1 MRQRPIFW
9 FTVSL
14 LCFIGAYYSW
24 QLGDEWAHR
33 KAASAAAAA
42 SRPKPAA
49 LVQPGPV
56 HPLSRTSAPVPWTV
70 TNLAPNARIA
80 YRLSNTK
87 ETLGRLMHEPK
98 AILLENALLDTARPA
113 DLPIPDA
120 LRAKGDPG
128 AWIVQAREPLV
139 AASFMALLQQ
149 NGAGIVSYIPNNAYL
164 VRASQAVAQGLAAAP
179 ATQAVLPYEPYYKL
193 NSWLLKAALEQ
204 GPLPANGTL
213 RLLLFADARSRTLD
227 QLGQLGLQ
235 VLGEEP
241 SPFGPIIE
249 ARPLQ
254 AQPGAGQSI
263 VPALAQLA
271 GVLEMELARE
281 RVPANDLSRATTG
294 VTSDSI
300 TTTNYLNLS
309 GTNVLVALADSGVD
323 ATHPDLV
330 NRVFGDS
337 ANSLVDVAGHGTH
350 VAGTIA
356 GDGAESTT
364 VTNASGS
371 IMPATN
377 GQFRGLAP
385 GARLYSMTAGSD
397 YYLQQTAARTNA
409 LISNNSWTYAGN
421 EYDLAAASYDAA
433 VRDALPDVPGAQPLL
448 FVFATGNN
456 GTINVYDDGSDDNGQ
471 GGSAD
476 TILSPATAKNVITV
490 GAIEQYRQITNQ
502 VSMCLTDPT
511 STNGVDCSTNTPWF
525 PSTDSGNLGI
535 GFQVAKCSG
544 HGNVGIYV
552 EGETGRFKPDV
563 VAPGT
568 FVLSTRSTQWDQAA
582 YYNPTSYLSSVFT
595 GAIVDASSSNL
606 WVNALFVPEEAVQ
619 LTITVVPDPA
629 SPKPF
634 PNLPIFV
641 RQSAF
646 PTTNTY
652 DFVGTNQVSLPP
664 DLALSPVNATW
675 YYGVGNTTTQSV
687 TFDVQTVLTLT
698 NANGNFLQVLSTM
711 NDSLGSG
718 AFYRYESGTSMSAAD
733 VSGML
738 ALMQELFQAC
748 LGQTPSPAL
757 MKALL
762 INGARSL
769 GVPYDFCVTNSPIYQ
784 GWGLVNLPTTLQG
797 ALTNGCAPASSTGG
811 GGGGGGGG
819 GPTGPGASS
828 MWVFD
833 QSPTYALATGQSSTR
848 FFTVS
853 PDAQSAG
860 VSMRTTLVWT
870 DPPGNP
876 VASIKLVNNLGLIV
890 TNLDTGDVF
899 YGNDILPGNTAN
911 LPWSTNTVPNLDV
924 VNNVQNVFLGT
935 PLGTNYSVTVVG
947 QHVNV
952 NALSDNLTSVVQ
964 DFALVVSCGD
974 GQVTNALTLTAS
986 GPVVSTNLSFVT
998 AIANMFTNTTGV
1010 EGGLV
1015 LDQHVGANSPLM
1027 GTNTIQYPVEG
1038 NAVITLGVTN
1048 QWHFYMM
1055 TNDNGYTNAAFLT
1068 FNALTL
1074 TLPRMGPTN
1083 TFNPTNATEP
1093 GPNIDL
1099 YVSTNA
1105 ALTNLDPVTVSNA
1118 WKSVVLG
1125 GDQTIL
1131 FTNAVQG
1138 VYYAGVKSED
1148 QLSAEYGF
1156 TEVFSLLPFSAGLN
1170 GNQLLQGFPM
1180 QAAIPDGTPEHP
1192 GQAFIFAICPV
1203 PITIHRVIVTNTIT
1217 HQLVGDLLG
1226 TLTHNGQFVVLNNHD
1241 TNLISGPWVNIY
1253 DDSNQRTPP
1262 PPAHHT
1268 DGPGSLM
1275 SFAGKSGSGQWMLT
1289 EVDNAFTHIGT
1300 NISLQIY
1307 LERQLPLTHGV
1318 VVDLAPGA
1326 CDDEF
1331 VDVPPGASSL
1341 VVTANVETNTGP
1353 IDVTMQ
1359 LCPLDST
1366 ANGCVSTLITNTLP
1380 NSVSISQTD
1389 TPPLTPGTYY
1399 VQLCNTSS
1407 FPVSLFVKATIVV
1420 NSGAVAVPVPAT
1432 TGPVAIQADAISYAH
1447 IDVLSHFLVSDLN
1460 VGLLIK
1466 DPRISGLA
1474 ATLISP
1480 NGTRVSLFQNRGAAS
1495 TGGLGTFGSGAALGY
1510 TNFAGFWTNNFNP
1523 AAIGPYGPGSIFD
1536 GWTVISNEVSVFPD
1550 YSVPWL
1556 QNNYLILDE
1565 GVVSN
1570 SLPTTNSL
1578 EYQLTFRATH
1588 APYLVGMVTW
1598 WPFDGDARDLFG
1610 GLHGLLYGDV
1620 TFTNGEVAQAYFGD
1634 GVATK
1639 VVVPAGPSLNLEQA
1653 SGFTLEGWI
1662 NPANVTNLG
1671 PLVEWYDPTPG
1682 NLSPF
1687 GVQFYLGNVGSTNP
1701 SPGALSAAL
1710 WDTTPNSPPYP
1721 MVTGAPVLTNGGWQ
1735 HVALTYNASTRVA
1748 NLYANGQPAAARRP
1762 LPAGTVLQT
1771 KGDLYLGFDP
1781 GRLTFAPGLPAFAF
1795 LSFPSAANLDLIGNA
1810 AVTDG
1815 VLRLTPAATDQTGAA
1830 WYANKLH
1837 CASGFSTAFS
1847 FQITDS
1853 HPESGPD
1860 YPKGFSFLIQNQG
1873 TKYEPVWWNNNA
1885 APWGWANDL
1894 PDSITIA
1901 FIVNSDGQGPDNAL
1915 DIRSYHSSP
1924 STNILLA
1931 QTVEHALTSIP
1942 ITLNDGAVH
1951 RAEINYDGASL
1962 SVRLDNQ
1969 LIVPAFAI
1977 NPAQCPAFD
1986 TNGNSWI
1993 GFSAGTS
2000 PLVENHD
2007 ILNWTFNARQGLS
2020 YAGGLD
2026 EFSLYSRALSP
2037 QEIKAIY
2044 NTGPNGKYGTNAL
2057 VCPVA
2062 LQVSLTTGPGGLT
2075 SSTTFT
2081 NGLSWAT
2088 NGLTWETN
2096 TIDFTVPPSVPGSGS
2111 TTNLTSIILTPFDPN
2126 VTVDDFVL
2134 SSVTSNLES
2143 GLMYFTDDTNLA
2155 ITPIKFAPLPYVL
2168 ANNPSPLT
2176 FTNGFPLSA
2185 ANGFPL
2191 STDVVFTTSNTIPGT
2206 ANRKPVGRRDWTVV
2220 QGPVTV
2226 VSNSIVDAMDT
2237 NFLVLGT
2244 GSLQTLLPTSPGHRY
2259 QLTYTFRGP
2268 GAISW
2273 WNGAVNPVD
2282 GRLQDLLGGNDGAL
2296 INGAASVPAPESFVG
2311 NQGVFFP
2318 GMITNGVDG
2327 APFFASN
2334 IQLGDPENLRL
2345 TSSFTIEAWI
2355 NPQAQTNIYVNT
2367 NGTGVF
2373 LKQIEQIFFRGDS
2386 HNGRSP
2392 YYFGLQRA
2400 TSPGASTEQY
2410 DLVLHIEGHIVNS
2423 VADIYGVDLQ
2433 TIDRPITTS
2442 NWVHVAAAFD
2452 ASPISSYSLPHSPP
2466 PLNGPNMPRLYV
2478 NGIDDTNVLGLESS
2492 GYFPG
2497 IPFINEVPFRDLDPG
2512 SAPGVVIGNNGPAD
2526 QSQPFR
2532 GFMDELTVY
2541 GRALTDQEILQ
2552 IYAAGTNGQA
2562 DFTVAPAQSL
2572 AKLSVSLDGT
2582 PVDVANGDNAQW
2594 DTRSFLFTAAH
2605 TNTVLALQGLVP
2617 GTLLDGITMTE
2628 VPSQLYYQPENS
2640 LNSLLGADA
2649 FGTWTLEI
2657 QDTDYGPGAT
2667 TNLATLLTW
2676 QLNFQFTPTSPP
2688 PVIELYEGLPYTNI
2702 LAGLG
2707 AQNFIV
2713 QVPLWATN
2721 ATNVLLSAMDLAGNP
2736 QPMGVLYDTN
2746 PFPTTIAN
2754 ALLWPPTNAP
2764 QTMRLSTNAAPVL
2777 MPGKPYYLTVTNP
2790 NPTAVQFAIGVW
2802 FDILSLT
2809 NCDTLLD
2816 AVVGPAGIPTYFQFD
2831 VPTNGAPPGL
2841 PQNVA
2846 FWLGNASTNLTV
2858 VLSEHLPL
2866 PDLGQHDYI
2875 SQQPGPNAEIVMVVD
2890 NNLPSLGPSVIGTNS
2905 TPWPIQTNRWYV
2917 GVFNVAQTNV
2927 GFAVQACYSTNY
2939 PDIIPLANAVPY
2951 TARFA
2956 SKYVAPPG
2964 APRTAFFSFQIT
2976 NPVPAV
2982 LFQLYNLS
2990 GNADLVLQRD
3000 VPPTMAP
3007 YFAGSFQPGTT
3018 PEQIVVRPNSDV
3030 PDLLGNWYLGVYN
3043 NDLTN
3048 DVGYTIRAIL
3058 PVRGLLPSAFPTVV
3072 TNEVY
3077 GAGYDLLSWYSIEGE
3092 WYEVSFTDNIS
3103 STYAV
3108 AGVFATTPVS
3118 TCLVPAKT
3126 NGTYSVTEVTGP
3138 ALTPPTLTIKV
3149 WTGNTVRISWPA
3161 SYPGF
3166 VLQSSPTL
3174 HPPAWTNVTSPPATP
3189 VVVIGN
3195 QYVVYDVVTTK
3206 PKYYRLIQ

>member
-24 QLGDEWAHR
+24 QLGDEWAARR
-33 KAASAAAAA
+33 KAAAAA
-42 SRPKPAA
+42 AAAPRRAPAA
-49 LVQPGPV
+49 RVQAGPAQ
-56 HPLSRTSAPVPWTV
+56 PLSRAVAPVPWTV
-70 TNLAPNARIA
+70 TNLAPKARIA

-87 ETLGRLMHEPK
+87 EPLGRLMHQPR

-113 DLPIPDA
+113 DLPIPDS

-128 AWIVQAREPLV
+128 AWIVQAREPLK
-139 AASFMALLQQ
+139 AASFMALLRQA
-149 NGAGIVSYIPNNAYL
+149 GAGIVSYIPNNAYL

-179 ATQAVLPYEPYYKL
+179 ATQAVLPYEPYYKPEA
-193 NSWLLKAALEQ
+193 WLLRAALEQ
-204 GPLPANGTL
+204 APLPANTTL
-213 RLLLFADARSRTLD
+213 RLLLFADARSQTLD
-227 QLGQLGLQ
+227 QLGQLGVE
-235 VLGEEP
+235 VLGEEA

-249 ARPLQ
+249 ARPPQ
-254 AQPGAGQSI
+254 AQPGSVQS
-263 VPALAQLA
+263 VVSDVAQLA
-271 GVLEMELARE
+271 GVQEMELARK

-294 VTSDSI
+294 VATDSI

-356 GDGAESTT
+356 GDGTESTT

-371 IMPATN
+371 VMPGTN
-377 GQFRGLAP
+377 GQFRGIAP
-385 GARLYSMTAGSD
+385 GARLYSMLEGSSD
-397 YYLQQTAARTNA
+397 YYLQQTAAKTNA

-421 EYDLAAASYDAA
+421 GYDLAAASYDAA

-456 GTINVYDDGSDDNGQ
+456 GTINVWDDGSDDNGQ

-476 TILSPATAKNVITV
+476 SILSPATAKNVITV

-502 VSMCLTDPT
+502 TSMCLVDPT
-511 STNGVDCSTNTPWF
+511 STNGVDCSTNMPWV
-525 PSTDSGNLGI
+525 PSTDSGNVDI

-544 HGNVGIYV
+544 LGNVGIYV
-552 EGETGRFKPDV
+552 EGESGRFKPDV

-568 FVLSTRSTQWDQAA
+568 FVLSTRSTQWDEGA

-595 GAIVDASSSNL
+595 GAMVDASSTNL
-606 WVNALFVPEEAVQ
+606 WINALFVPETAVQ
-619 LTITVVPDPA
+619 LTLTLVPDLA
-629 SPKPF
+629 SPNPF
-634 PNLPIFV
+634 PNLPIYV
-641 RQSAF
+641 RRSDF
-646 PTTNTY
+646 PTTTTY
-652 DFVGTNQVSLPP
+652 DYVGTNQVSIPP
-664 DLALSPVNATW
+664 NLVLSPVNTTW
-675 YYGVGNTTTQSV
+675 YYGVGNTTTQTV
-687 TFDVQTVLTLT
+687 TFDIQTVFTLT
-698 NANGNFLQVLSTM
+698 NANGNFFQVLSNM

-718 AFYRYESGTSMSAAD
+718 NFYRYESGTSMAAAD

-738 ALMQELFQAC
+738 ALMQEFFQ
-748 LGQTPSPAL
+748 GRMGRTNSPAL

-769 GVPYDFCVTNSPIYQ
+769 GVPYDFCVTNAPAYQ
-784 GWGLVNLPTTLQG
+784 GWGLVSLPSTLQG
-797 ALTNGCAPASSTGG
+797 ALTNPAAPASSMF
-811 GGGGGGGG
+811 
-819 GPTGPGASS
+819 A
-828 MWVFD
+828 FD
-833 QSPTYALATGQSSTR
+833 QSPTNALATGQSSTR

-860 VSMRTTLVWT
+860 VSMRMTLVWT

-911 LPWSTNTVPNLDV
+911 LAWSTNTVPNLDV
-924 VNNVQNVFLGT
+924 INNVQNVFLGS

-952 NALSDNLTSVVQ
+952 NALSDNLTNVVQ
-964 DFALVVSCGD
+964 DYALVVSCSD
-974 GQVTNALTLTAS
+974 GEVTNALTLS
-986 GPVVSTNLSFVT
+986 GSGSVVSTNLPYVQ

-1015 LDQHVGANSPLM
+1015 LYQHVGANSPLM

-1038 NAVITLGVTN
+1038 SAVITLGVTN

-1083 TFNPTNATEP
+1083 TFNPTNSTEP

-1105 ALTNLDPVTVSNA
+1105 AITNLDPLAVSNA

-1131 FTNAVQG
+1131 LTNAVRG

-1148 QLSAEYGF
+1148 QLCAEYGF

-1180 QAAIPDGTPEHP
+1180 QAAIPDGSPEKP

-1241 TNLISGPWVNIY
+1241 TNLTSGPWVNIY
-1253 DDSNQRTPP
+1253 DDSGLRDLGT
-1262 PPAHHT
+1262 HHT

-1275 SFAGKSGSGQWMLT
+1275 NFAGKSGSGQWMLT

-1300 NISLQIY
+1300 NNSLQIY
-1307 LERQLPLTHGV
+1307 LEKQLPLTSGILV
-1318 VVDLAPGA
+1318 NLPPGA
-1326 CDDEF
+1326 CDDEY
-1331 VDVPPGASSL
+1331 VDVPPGATTL
-1341 VVTANVETNTGP
+1341 LVTATVVSNTGP
-1353 IDVTMQ
+1353 IDVTME

-1366 ANGCVSTLITNTLP
+1366 ANGCTNTLITNTFP
-1380 NSVSISQTD
+1380 TSVSISQVD

-1407 FPVSLFVKATIVV
+1407 LPVSLFVKAFISVS
-1420 NSGAVAVPVPAT
+1420 SGAVAVPVPAT
-1432 TGPVAIQADAISYAH
+1432 TGPVAIQPDAITYAH
-1447 IDVLSHFLVSDLN
+1447 INVLSHFLVSDLN
-1460 VGLLIK
+1460 VGLLIN

-1495 TGGLGTFGSGAALGY
+1495 TGGLGTFAAGASTGY
-1510 TNFAGFWTNNFNP
+1510 TNFAGFWTNNFDA
-1523 AAIGPYGPGSIFD
+1523 AAIGPYAPGSIFD
-1536 GWTVISNEVSVFPD
+1536 GWTVISNEAIVFPD

-1556 QNNYLILDE
+1556 QDNYLILDE

-1653 SGFTLEGWI
+1653 PGFTIEGWI
-1662 NPANVTNLG
+1662 NPANLSNLG
-1671 PLVEWYDPTPG
+1671 PLAEWYDPTPG

-1687 GVQFYLGNVGSTNP
+1687 GVQFYVGNVGSTNP

-1710 WDTTPNSPPYP
+1710 WDTTPNSAPYV

-1735 HVALTYNASTRVA
+1735 HVALTYDGSTRLA
-1748 NLYANGQPAAARRP
+1748 NLYANGQRVAARKP
-1762 LPAGTVLQT
+1762 LPPGTVLHT
-1771 KGDLYLGFDP
+1771 KGDFYLGFDP
-1781 GRLTFAPGLPAFAF
+1781 GHLTPDPGLPAFGF
-1795 LSFPSAANLDLIGNA
+1795 VNFPTAANLDLIANA
-1810 AVTDG
+1810 AVTNG

-1830 WYANKLH
+1830 WYANKVH

-1853 HPESGPD
+1853 NPEPGPD
-1860 YPKGFSFLIQNQG
+1860 YPRGFSFIIQNQG
-1873 TKYEPVWWNNNA
+1873 TSYEPGWWA
-1885 APWGWANDL
+1885 DIAEPWGWANGL

-1901 FIVNSDGQGPDNAL
+1901 FIVNSDGQGPNNAL
-1915 DIRSYHSSP
+1915 DIRSYHSILG
-1924 STNILLA
+1924 TNGLMA
-1931 QTVEHALTSIP
+1931 NTVNGITAVTEEHALTPIP
-1942 ITLNDGAVH
+1942 IILNDGAVH
-1951 RAEINYDGASL
+1951 KAEINYDGASL
-1962 SVRLDNQ
+1962 SVQLDNQ
-1969 LIVPAFAI
+1969 LIVNALAI
-1977 NPAQCPAFD
+1977 DPAQCPAFD
-1986 TNGNSWI
+1986 TNGYSWV

-2000 PLVENHD
+2000 PVVENHD
-2007 ILNWTFNARQGLS
+2007 ILNWLFNARQGLS

-2037 QEIKAIY
+2037 QEITAIY
-2044 NTGPNGKYGTNAL
+2044 NTGPKGKYGTNAL
-2057 VCPVA
+2057 VCPVS
-2062 LQVSLTTGPGGLT
+2062 LEVSLATGPGGAG
-2075 SSTTFT
+2075 STTYTFT
-2081 NGLSWAT
+2081 NGLSWAAS
-2088 NGLTWETN
+2088 GLTWETN
-2096 TIDFTVPPSVPGSGS
+2096 TIDFTVPPSVSGSGS
-2111 TTNLTSIILTPFDPN
+2111 STNLTSIILTPLDPN

-2134 SSVTSNLES
+2134 SAVTTNLQG
-2143 GLMYFTDDTNLA
+2143 GLMYFTDNTNLA
-2155 ITPIKFAPLPYVL
+2155 ITPIKFAPLPYAL
-2168 ANNPSPLT
+2168 SNNPSPLT

-2185 ANGFPL
+2185 ANGYPL
-2191 STDVVFTTSNTIPGT
+2191 ATGVVFTTSNTIPGT
-2206 ANRKPVGRRDWTVV
+2206 INRKPVGRRDWTVL

-2226 VSNSIVDAMDT
+2226 VSNSVVDAMDT

-2244 GSLQTLLPTSPGHRY
+2244 GSLQATLPTTPGQRY

-2296 INGAASVPAPESFVG
+2296 INGAASVPAPESYVG
-2311 NQGVFFP
+2311 NQGIYFP
-2318 GMITNGVDG
+2318 GMITNGVNG
-2327 APFFASN
+2327 APFFGSN
-2334 IQLGDPENLRL
+2334 IQLGDPGNLRL
-2345 TSSFTIEAWI
+2345 TDSFTIEGWI
-2355 NPQAQTNIYVNT
+2355 NPQAQTNKYVNT
-2367 NGTGVF
+2367 LAPGTF
-2373 LKQIEQIFFRGDS
+2373 LEQLFFRGDS
-2386 HNGRSP
+2386 RPCSSP
-2392 YYFGLQRA
+2392 YYLALARA
-2400 TSPGASTEQY
+2400 TPGGVAPEQY
-2410 DLVLHIEGHIVNS
+2410 DLVCNIGGCSAGGTTSH
-2423 VADIYGVDLQ
+2423 
-2433 TIDRPITTS
+2433 PITSS
-2442 NWVHVAAAFD
+2442 NWWHIAAVFEANYPWTNN
-2452 ASPISSYSLPHSPP
+2452 AAYPTNRLSL
-2466 PLNGPNMPRLYV
+2466 
-2478 NGIDDTNVLGLESS
+2478 
-2492 GYFPG
+2492 
-2497 IPFINEVPFRDLDPG
+2497 FINGVKTNDFYTGKFPFRDLDPAY
-2512 SAPGVVIGNNGPAD
+2512 SPGVVIGNASPAD

-2541 GRALTDQEILQ
+2541 GRALTAQEINA
-2552 IYAAGTNGQA
+2552 IYAAGSAGKA

-2582 PVDVANGDNAQW
+2582 QVDAQNGDNAQW
-2594 DTRSFLFTAAH
+2594 DTHTFLFTAAH
-2605 TNTVLALQGLVP
+2605 TNTVLTLQGLQP
-2617 GTLLDGITMTE
+2617 GTLLDGITLTE

-2657 QDTDYGPGAT
+2657 QDTDYGPGAA
-2667 TNLATLLTW
+2667 TNLATLVTW
-2676 QLNFQFTPTSPP
+2676 QLNFQYTPTSPP

-2702 LAGLG
+2702 IGGLG

-2721 ATNVLLSAMDLAGNP
+2721 ATNVLLSAMDLGGNP

-2754 ALLWPPTNAP
+2754 ALLWPPADAP
-2764 QTMRLSTNAAPVL
+2764 QTLLLSTHATGNPVL
-2777 MPGKPYYLTVTNP
+2777 MPGRSYCLTVTNP

-2809 NCDTLLD
+2809 NCDTLLN
-2816 AVVGPAGIPTYFQFD
+2816 AVAGPAGIPTYFQFD
-2831 VPTNGAPPGL
+2831 VPANGAPPGL

-2858 VLSEHLPL
+2858 VLSQHLPL
-2866 PDLGQHDYI
+2866 PDLGQHDYL

-2917 GVFNVAQTNV
+2917 GVFNDAQTNV
-2927 GFAVQACYSTNY
+2927 AFAVQACYSTNY
-2939 PDIIPLANAVPY
+2939 PAIIPLANHVPY
-2951 TARFA
+2951 TASFTN
-2956 SKYVAPPG
+2956 KYVAPPG

-2976 NPVPAV
+2976 TPVPAV
-2982 LFQLYNLS
+2982 LFQLYGLS

-3000 VPPTMAP
+3000 VPPAMAP
-3007 YFAGSFQPGTT
+3007 YFAGSFEPGTT
-3018 PEQIVVRPNSDV
+3018 PEQIVVRTNSDL

-3043 NDLTN
+3043 NELAN
-3048 DVGYTIRAIL
+3048 NVAYTIRAML
-3058 PVRGLLPSAFPTVV
+3058 PVRGLLVSAFPTVV
-3072 TNEVY
+3072 TNQVY
-3077 GAGYDLLSWYSIEGE
+3077 GADEDLLSWYTIEGE

-3103 STYAV
+3103 ITYAV
-3108 AGVFATTPVS
+3108 TSLLATTPVT

-3126 NGTYSVTEVTGP
+3126 NGTYFVTEVLAP
-3138 ALTPPTLTIKV
+3138 PLILPTLTIKI
-3149 WTGNTVRISWPA
+3149 WTGNTVRISW
-3161 SYPGF
+3161 STNDQGF
-3166 VLQSSPTL
+3166 TLQSSPTL
-3174 HPPAWTNVTSPPATP
+3174 HPPIWTNVTSPPATP